1 MKNID
6 IKGNNLNEII
16 STFRK
21 EHKIKDWELQYE
33 ILSKPSKGLFGLFGN
48 KQAIIR
54 FNVYT
59 SEERVKLFLEQL
71 LEHMEI
77 KFDNIKIQTEQKTI
91 YATINNSSDAGF
103 LIGKNGNMLEQLQY
117 LVNRVF
123 ENLPNLERVYL
134 DTEDYRYRQEQTF
147 IRSYIPIINKVKATG
162 KSVTLE
168 PMQSSDRRIIH
179 KYVEGE
185 RTLKT
190 LTIGDGDNKRI
201 VIMPAGQKDTA
212 PPKRTGFLKKNDT
225 PKRNEPAKQTETEKP
240 KRTGFLKK
248 NETPKRAEPAK
259 HDDLTPEQK
268 AALSYKKHNR
278 SYPDSQPS
286 KHPRRTDK

>member
-1 MKNID
+1 MKNIE

-16 STFRK
+16 SSFRK

-33 ILSKPSKGLFGLFGN
+33 VVSKPFKGLFGIFGN
-48 KQAIIR
+48 KQAVVR
-54 FNVYT
+54 FSLPS

-71 LEHMEI
+71 LAYMEI
-77 KFDNIKIQTEQKTI
+77 KYDNIKIKTEQKTV

-117 LVNRVF
+117 LINRVF
-123 ENLPNLERVYL
+123 ENVPNLERVYL

-147 IRSYIPIINKVKATG
+147 IRAYIPIINKVKTTG

-168 PMQSSDRRIIH
+168 AMQSGERRIIH

-185 RTLKT
+185 KTLKT
-190 LTIGDGDNKRI
+190 LTIGEGDSKRI
-201 VIMPAGQKDTA
+201 VIMPSGQKEPEPVKRHA
-212 PPKRTGFLKKNDT
+212 PLR
-225 PKRNEPAKQTETEKP
+225 
-240 KRTGFLKK
+240 K
-248 NETPKRAEPAK
+248 NETPKRVEPAK
-259 HDDLTPEQK
+259 QDNLTPEQR

-278 SYPDSQPS
+278 SYPDSKTSQ
-286 KHPRRTDK
+286 HPRKTEK